1 LDREGRLPN
10 RRDACSRWF
19 PELHPEKCGAFARGF
34 FLVLAAA
41 GLIAADLN
49 AKEPAADEGYT
60 KQISVTPLLRT
71 TKTASGEPVAYP
83 VTGSPEVTA
92 VLVEI
97 PPGAQTGWHQHPY
110 PCYAYILSGKL
121 TLEVKGQKPR
131 ELVAGEALV
140 EAVNATHRGT
150 NKGTEPV
157 RLVMFVT
164 EEEDKPFTVR
174 VPDPTSKQN

>member
-1 LDREGRLPN
+1 VNPTK
-10 RRDACSRWF
+10 
-19 PELHPEKCGAFARGF
+19 HGAFVRG
-34 FLVLAAA
+34 LLLLLAAA
-41 GLIAADLN
+41 GLLAADLN
-49 AKEPAADEGYT
+49 AKEPATDEGYT
-60 KQISVTPLLRT
+60 KQIMVTPLLRT

-83 VTGSPEVTA
+83 VTSSPEVTA

-174 VPDPTSKQN
+174 VPDPASKQN